1 MSVTGSSVWVDL
13 ESQEAVVSREE
24 EQVYRQFLGGR
35 GVNSRYLVERQAPG
49 ADPLGPENLLCLS
62 CGLLTGTEAPS
73 SARLHVSARS
83 PLTGLLGSSN
93 VGGDFGARLRL
104 AGVQSLVVR
113 GQAPRASLLLV
124 EDGQVKVLD
133 ASDWWG
139 LDTREAASGL
149 ASRFGPGTEV
159 LVIGVGGENL
169 VPFACMVTGT
179 QHAAGRTGMGAVM
192 GSKRLK
198 AIVVRAKRERITHPG
213 SSQAVKE
220 YIAAV
225 RSSPRYEM
233 YSRYSNSAFVNWA
246 NDMGILG
253 TRNYQGVRFEG
264 ASRID
269 GSRLIDYVTRR
280 HTCHRCPVGCK
291 AAFEI
296 IQGPYAGTRGE
307 RPDIEPI
314 MNLGAKCGLD
324 DPEALLH
331 LHALAGLLGIDVISA
346 GGVLAFAM
354 ELYERGIITR
364 DDTGG
369 IELAWGNAS
378 AMAVMMNLIARRE
391 GFGAVLSHGVR
402 EAARLIGRGSEA
414 YAHHSKGLELTGYDP
429 RGALGTALGYA
440 VSTRGGDFT
449 SVYATPEYR
458 WRPEQG
464 KEAFG
469 TECSV
474 DRLSHQGKGN
484 LVKRTMTV
492 CAALDGLGICKV
504 PALSLIGDFDLEKEA
519 RLASAVTGWHLTA
532 GDLLLAGERIINSER
547 LFNLLHGG
555 IEDTLPE
562 HFQAVPVPDPGPTKG
577 TTVRVKALVNDFYR
591 AMGWDQDGMP
601 RRATME
607 ALGLEALWDRVLSSS
622 QRAQA
627 PVARLKPRW

>member
-1 MSVTGSSVWVDL
+1 MDL
-13 ESQEAVVSREE
+13 DCQEAVTTHEE
-24 EQVYRQFLGGR
+24 EQVYRRFLGGR
-35 GVNSRYLVERQAPG
+35 GVNSWHLLERQVPG
-49 ADPLGPENLLCLS
+49 ADPLGPENLLCFS

-93 VGGDFGARLRL
+93 VGGGFGARLRL

-113 GQAPRASLLLV
+113 GQAPRPSLLLV
-124 EDGQVKVLD
+124 EDGRVEVLD

-139 LDTREAASGL
+139 QDTRAVASGL
-149 ASRFGPGTEV
+149 VSRFGPGSEV

-198 AIVVRAKRERITHPG
+198 AIVVRAKRERTTHPG
-213 SSQAVKE
+213 SQESIRE
-220 YIAAV
+220 YVSAI

-264 ASRID
+264 AGQID

-291 AAFEI
+291 ASFEI
-296 IQGPYAGTRGE
+296 RQGPYAGTRGE

-331 LHALAGLLGIDVISA
+331 LHALAGTLGIDVISA

-354 ELYERGIITR
+354 ETYERGIITR

-369 IELAWGNAS
+369 IELTWGNAS
-378 AMAVMMNLIARRE
+378 AMAAMMDLMARRE

-402 EAARLIGRGSEA
+402 GAAQLVGRGSEA

-449 SVYATPEYR
+449 SVYPTPEYR
-458 WRPEQG
+458 WKPEQG

-474 DRLSHQGKGN
+474 DRLSHEGKGD

-492 CAALDGLGICKV
+492 CAVLDGLGICKV
-504 PALSLIGDFDLEKEA
+504 PALSLIGDFDLDKEA
-519 RLASAVTGWHLTA
+519 RLASAVTGWHFTA
-532 GDLLLAGERIINSER
+532 GDLFTAGERIINSER
-547 LFNLLHGG
+547 LFNLVHGAHG
-555 IEDTLPE
+555 TEDTLPE
-562 HFQAVPVPDPGPTKG
+562 HFQAVPVPDPGPTQG
-577 TTVRVKALVNDFYR
+577 TTVRVRALVDDFYR
-591 AMGWDQDGMP
+591 AMGWDHDGTP
-601 RRATME
+601 PRATME
-607 ALGLEALWDRVLSSS
+607 ALGLEGLWDRKLSS
-622 QRAQA
+622 RPGVQA
-627 PVARLKPRW
+627 PSALPESPR